1 MPDDSRDTERELIQ
15 QGAPLINAI
24 GMNTAERRAALNKA
38 VKGQL
43 ELVEAELKW
52 YLHNDHDQMPH
63 EWGSMDTYDDMRNSL
78 RLAAALMDTLLDPF
92 VDDQEA
98 IDQARRAFAYEGSI
112 CAVHDDVLLALFG
125 TTDDDEVWAAVEAIQ
140 NEQS

>member
-78 RLAAALMDTLLDPF
+78 RLAAALMDTSTRSWMTKRLSTRLEGLSHMRAQF
-92 VDDQEA
+92 V
-98 IDQARRAFAYEGSI
+98 RSMTMSCSPCSGRLTMMRYG
-112 CAVHDDVLLALFG
+112 LP
-125 TTDDDEVWAAVEAIQ
+125 
-140 NEQS
+140 

>member
-98 IDQARRAFAYEGSI
+98 IDQARRAFAYEGSM